1 MTSAIPILPSIAP
14 LGQTSEAWI
23 VDIWGVMH
31 NGARAYAAAGEACRR
46 FRARGGI
53 VVLLSNAPRPFSA
66 VVPYMTELGVDPAA
80 YDSGITSGDATREM
94 VAEWQGRPLLHIG
107 PQRDLGLFDGFD
119 VRFAGPDAAEIA
131 VCSGLYDDT
140 KETPADYAELFDKL
154 LARSVPMICANP
166 DILVERGPQ
175 LIYCAGALAA
185 AYEKKGGKVIYA
197 GKPYNPIYDRTLREI
212 ARIKGH
218 AVAKDNI
225 LCIGDGVETDLEGAH
240 NAGLRSVFIASPIFL
255 PDGLNPATLQALF
268 AERPFAPV
276 AALPALVW

>member
-1 MTSAIPILPSIAP
+1 MTSAIPILSSIAP
-14 LGQTSEAWI
+14 LAETSEAWI

-31 NGARAYAAAGEACRR
+31 NGARAHASAGEACRR
-46 FRARGGI
+46 FRERGGI
-53 VVLLSNAPRPFSA
+53 VVLLSNAPRPFAA
-66 VVPYMTELGVDPAA
+66 VVPYMTGLGVDPAA
-80 YDSGITSGDATREM
+80 YDSGITSGDATRGI

-119 VRFAGPDAAEIA
+119 VRFSNPDAAEVA

-140 KETPADYAELFDKL
+140 KETPADYAELLAKL
-154 LARSVPMICANP
+154 RARNVPMICANP

-175 LIYCAGALAA
+175 LIYCAGAIAA
-185 AYEKKGGKVIYA
+185 EYETKGGKVIYA
-197 GKPYNPIYDRTLREI
+197 GKPYLPIYDRTLREI
-212 ARIKGH
+212 ARIKGRP
-218 AVAKDNI
+218 VANDKI
-225 LCIGDGVETDLEGAH
+225 LCIGDGVETDLKGAH

-255 PDGLNPATLQALF
+255 PDGLSASALTELF